1 MIRIAIS
8 AEAFD
13 AIAAVLPS
21 GNVLYERERTAQ
33 GGCLVWLDES
43 VVNNLERLR
52 GPRDE
57 DLSAVI
63 VRLFGEQADEQIAE
77 LLPLSAAPS
86 NPEAI
91 PSMTVLTPDELFE
104 MVNLRGRST
113 GLRNNI
119 WIGPRGGARHAARIK
134 VQTDHREKF
143 NRGGLAVVSVEDDP
157 PQLIE
162 GELGAE
168 DLELVRRYIVL
179 NREAILAHW
188 REETDGMELTLALKP
203 LR

>member
-43 VVNNLERLR
+43 VVNNLKRLR

-63 VRLFGEQADEQIAE
+63 VRLFSEQIAE
-77 LLPLSAAPS
+77 LLRTEQGPS
-86 NPEAI
+86 E
-91 PSMTVLTPDELFE
+91 
-104 MVNLRGRST
+104 
-113 GLRNNI
+113 
-119 WIGPRGGARHAARIK
+119 
-134 VQTDHREKF
+134 
-143 NRGGLAVVSVEDDP
+143 
-157 PQLIE
+157 E
-162 GELGAE
+162 GSE
-168 DLELVRRYIVL
+168 
-179 NREAILAHW
+179 
-188 REETDGMELTLALKP
+188 
-203 LR
+203 